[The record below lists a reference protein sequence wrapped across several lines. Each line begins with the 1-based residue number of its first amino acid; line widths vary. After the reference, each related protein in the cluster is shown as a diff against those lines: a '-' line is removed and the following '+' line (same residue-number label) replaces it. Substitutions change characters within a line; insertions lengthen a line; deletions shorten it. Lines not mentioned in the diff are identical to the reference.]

1 MISHINQDFQSL
13 QDGILKNRY
22 RRLRLPL
29 NSKLEE
35 LNILRAKKLQIL
47 LWVRLRTQIYDGS
60 EIKGLEERKIGW
72 LRETRS
78 ENAVLDHG
86 EIGRRLQNVV
96 VVVVQVAL
104 LLFVHPSLC
113 SSLFW

>member
-1 MISHINQDFQSL
+1 MCVCVC
-13 QDGILKNRY
+13 KNED
-22 RRLRLPL
+22 LH
-29 NSKLEE
+29 
-35 LNILRAKKLQIL
+35 
-47 LWVRLRTQIYDGS
+47 DGS
-60 EIKGLEERKIGW
+60 EMKGSEERKIGW

-96 VVVVQVAL
+96 VVVVDVVVL
-104 LLFVHPSLC
+104 LLVHPSLC